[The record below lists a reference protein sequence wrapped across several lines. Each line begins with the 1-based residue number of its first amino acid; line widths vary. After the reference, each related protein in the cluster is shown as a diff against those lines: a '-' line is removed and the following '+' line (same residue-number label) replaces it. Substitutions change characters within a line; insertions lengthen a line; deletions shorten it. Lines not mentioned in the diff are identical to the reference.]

1 MKKEVTCA
9 VMYVTPY
16 NVVLLI
22 HPHKAPWNCWSL
34 PKGLCEVD
42 ESPNVAAAREL
53 QEETGLLVDPS
64 NLIDLGRYPYIPAK
78 DYHLFFYRSP
88 IQPSL
93 TELICESTFLGRDG
107 TQIKEVDKFIFTS
120 IENALKIL
128 NKKQAAIVDNQLLYA
143 EYGVV

>member
-9 VMYVTPY
+9 VMYITPS
-16 NVVLLI
+16 NEVLLV

-53 QEETGLLVDPS
+53 QEETGLWVDPS
-64 NLIDLGRYPYIPAK
+64 KLIYLGRYPYIPSK

-88 IQPSL
+88 IQPGL
-93 TELICESTFLGRDG
+93 TSLICESTFLGRDG
-107 TQIKEVDKFIFTS
+107 TQICEVDNFQFTT
-120 IENALKIL
+120 IEKALKIL
-128 NKKQAAIVDNQLLYA
+128 NKKQAAIVDNQLMYA
-143 EYGVV
+143 EYGAV